1 MIRVNVFVEGQTEET
16 FVRELLYD
24 YFQSKNIYLN
34 PILVKT
40 SSTGKGGVVSY
51 AKIKPQLN
59 RKCLED
65 RKAIV
70 TTMFDL
76 YALPNDFPGNS
87 SLPKTNDPFQKAE
100 YLEQEMGKDIGHKNF
115 IPNLLVHEFEGLLY
129 TNPEA
134 FSEWFGESV
143 VDILQAERNAF
154 PSPEH
159 INDNPL
165 TAPSKRIR
173 NCCDKY
179 DKPLHGSLIAINIG
193 LDLIRQQ
200 CQHFNQWLLR
210 LENIAPVI

>member
-16 FVRELLYD
+16 FVRELLYE

-65 RKAIV
+65 RNAIV

-87 SLPKTNDPFQKAE
+87 SLLKTSDPFQKAE

-129 TNPEA
+129 SNPEV

-173 NCCDKY
+173 NCCNGY
-179 DKPLHGSLIAINIG
+179 DKPLHGSLLAIDIG
-193 LDLIRQQ
+193 LDTIRQQ
-200 CQHFNQWLLR
+200 CQHFNLWLLR
-210 LENIAPVI
+210 LESMIL